1 MTHFSHH
8 SMPNSSGSAL
18 IVQGD
23 SLEFGSIN
31 QTLSLSEILNGSI
44 RMMEYLTSAVIQSP
58 YSFLNENHVK
68 LEMFA
73 LDVID
78 VD

>member
-1 MTHFSHH
+1 
-8 SMPNSSGSAL
+8 
-18 IVQGD
+18 
-23 SLEFGSIN
+23 
-31 QTLSLSEILNGSI
+31 
-44 RMMEYLTSAVIQSP
+44 MMEYLTSAVIQSP

-78 VD
+78 VDWMWTGELLSFCKLLELHMWLFHIDHN